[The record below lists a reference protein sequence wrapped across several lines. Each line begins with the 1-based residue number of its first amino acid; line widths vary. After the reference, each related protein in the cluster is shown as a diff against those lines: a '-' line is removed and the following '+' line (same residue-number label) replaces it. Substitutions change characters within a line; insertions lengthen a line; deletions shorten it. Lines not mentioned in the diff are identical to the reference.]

1 MELKFSDRVSLTAMA
16 EYDTA
21 ILENLKVGFVAVNS
35 TDSNSTSNNIT
46 LLTVVSKDSTILSF
60 AYLHNFSPAEGWST
74 KFVSD
79 FKIPKT
85 GSRYTLGK
93 GWINNGD
100 TLDPTD
106 RNKVFIEETGI
117 YSLIMEINVKNF
129 TKPINISFIEREKT
143 ICSSRYSCINYC
155 NTVFVAVCHANLT
168 ENDNIEISVLVY
180 DTDVFI
186 GQGSSRMVYI
196 LKSKTQGFAVKLK
209 NDTHYLNLPHQ
220 WLKVGPWSWD
230 FYGLFVEDTIVYRNQ
245 ILLKKSGTYEIAANL
260 QISFESNGD
269 KTCIINW

>member
-1 MELKFSDRVSLTAMA
+1 MA

-21 ILENLKVGFVAVNS
+21 ILENLKVGFLAVNS
-35 TDSNSTSNNIT
+35 TDSNSTTTNTT
-46 LLTVVSKDSTILSF
+46 LLTVVSKDATILSF
-60 AYLHNFSPAEGWST
+60 TYLPNFSPVEGWST

-79 FKIPKT
+79 FKIPKI
-85 GSRYTLGK
+85 GSRYTLDK

-106 RNKVFIEETGI
+106 RNKVFIGETGI

-129 TKPINISFIEREKT
+129 TKPVHIFFIEREKT

-155 NTVFVAVCHANLT
+155 NTVFVTVCHANLT
-168 ENDNIEISVLVY
+168 ENDNIEISVLVH

-209 NDTHYLNLPHQ
+209 NDTQYSNPPHQ

-230 FYGLFVEDTIVYRNQ
+230 RYGLFVEDMIVYKNQ
-245 ILLKKSGTYEIAANL
+245 MLLKKSGTYEIAANA
-260 QISFESNGD
+260 QISFESDGD
-269 KTCIINW
+269 ETCITNW

>member
-1 MELKFSDRVSLTAMA
+1 MA

-35 TDSNSTSNNIT
+35 TDSNSTTTNTT
-46 LLTVVSKDSTILSF
+46 LLSVVSKDATILSF
-60 AYLHNFSPAEGWST
+60 AYLPNFSPVEGWST

-79 FKIPKT
+79 FKIPKIFIPHA
-85 GSRYTLGK
+85 LDK

-100 TLDPTD
+100 TLDPTNG
-106 RNKVFIEETGI
+106 NKIFISETGI
-117 YSLIMEINVKNF
+117 YSLIMEIKVKNF
-129 TKPINISFIEREKT
+129 TKPVHIFFIERKKT

-180 DTDVFI
+180 DTNVFI
-186 GQGSSRMVYI
+186 GQGSSRIVYI

-209 NDTHYLNLPHQ
+209 NDTQYLNASYQ
-220 WLKVGPWSWD
+220 WLKVGPWDWD
-230 FYGLFVEDTIVYRNQ
+230 RYGLFVEDTIVYKNQ
-245 ILLKKSGTYEIAANL
+245 MLLKKSGKYEIAANI

-269 KTCIINW
+269 ETCIINW